1 MLASIRKIGIATRR
15 IDNPVARRTD
25 LDGLRGLAIVLVL
38 VEHTA
43 LADQYLLPF
52 TPAVMGVTVFF
63 VLSGYLITSLL
74 MREERIDLR
83 NFYARRA
90 LRLGPGLLALLAF
103 VAVVGI
109 VTESAW
115 IPGVVSAVFYVNN
128 LAHTAGVD
136 TGLAQH
142 TWTLAIEEQF
152 YLLWPIAM
160 ILVPRRWLLP
170 AAIALAIVGSVVF
183 TTRSGPWF
191 YSTLAHAGGLMA
203 GGAAALARVR
213 LPQSAGAVGIALIG
227 SAALLW
233 SQPMAIIGAVLVIS
247 ARTNLLNPLAVIGRR
262 AYSLYLWSW
271 PLVALFGGPAAL
283 PWTIVVAEACF
294 RLIERPLLDRFH
306 ARLAP
311 RFPSRPDQRLSE
323 LSTVPSSSS

>member
-1 MLASIRKIGIATRR
+1 MQQKGRSVGGRR
-15 IDNPVARRTD
+15 QD
-25 LDGLRGLAIVLVL
+25 LDGLRGLAILLVL
-38 VEHTA
+38 TEHTA
-43 LADQYLLPF
+43 LSDRYLLPF

-63 VLSGYLITSLL
+63 VLSGYLITTLL

-90 LRLGPGLLALLAF
+90 LRLGPGLAAMLL
-103 VAVVGI
+103 VVGVVGI
-109 VTESAW
+109 ASGAAW
-115 IPGVVSAVFYVNN
+115 IPAVVSALFYVNN
-128 LAHTAGVD
+128 LAHIAGID

-152 YLLWPIAM
+152 YLVWPIAM

-170 AAIALAIVGSVVF
+170 GAIGLAIAGSILF
-183 TTRSGPWF
+183 STRSGSWF

-203 GGAAALARVR
+203 GCAAALARLR
-213 LPQSAGAVGIALIG
+213 LPRMAGVVGISLIG

-233 SQPMAIIGAVLVIS
+233 SQPLAIIGSILVIT
-247 ARTNLLNPLAVIGRR
+247 APTDLLNPLGVIGRR

-271 PLVALFGGPAAL
+271 PLVVLVGGPLAL
-283 PWTIVVAEACF
+283 PLTIAVAELSYRF
-294 RLIERPLLDRFH
+294 IERPIRDRFH

-311 RFPSRPDQRLSE
+311 RVSDRRADQRDAG